1 MEDPFVR
8 MMEPVVAGLREAVEE
23 NPAFELVA
31 GGILYQERYT
41 LAMGVACRRTE
52 GQFRDLTLEL
62 RCGHTRL
69 PDGRGWIGGNVRW
82 ERDPWFGRKV
92 FEMFA
97 EEAEYEGEPPP
108 ALFAERLAALEQ
120 AMRLAVKRGSP
131 PGLTHRVV
139 IMESEPGWGVRVDEV
154 IEFASRDEARRYAG
168 RTPDAH
174 LEGEGP

>member
-1 MEDPFVR
+1 MEDPFVQV
-8 MMEPVVAGLREAVEE
+8 MEPVVAGLRAAVEE
-23 NPAFELVA
+23 NPAFELVES
-31 GGILYQERYT
+31 GILYQERYT

-62 RCGHTRL
+62 RCARTHL
-69 PDGRGWIGGNVRW
+69 PEGRGWIGGNVRW
-82 ERDPWFGRKV
+82 ERDPWSGRKV

-97 EEAEYEGEPPP
+97 EEVNYEGEPPV

-120 AMRLAVKRGSP
+120 AMRLALARGSP
-131 PGLTHRVV
+131 PGLTHRVL

-168 RTPDAH
+168 RMPDAH